1 MLFRN
6 ILSLIAVLTAAG
18 VPAGCSTTA
27 RLTRRQATAHLA
39 QLSRTERQS
48 KVRDDRPQVVRVER
62 DSSDYYLVPVER
74 DGQGE
79 ALGTVPIE
87 EVVVVARVR
96 SIPERRGRVTLD
108 FNVELPKELLGR
120 SRSVVITPFLHRQDE
135 QIPLDDIIIRGALF
149 DRVQQRDYWQ
159 YTTYLGRFRPDSVRA
174 ERAFQRFV
182 KYPYAQDARLDSL
195 IENRTSISYY
205 YSQEVPTEET
215 SRKMLITLRGR
226 VEGLDDSAYTLP
238 PSDTL
243 TYTVSSLLSFLDTL
257 PRYRIRVIDK
267 YVTVNDRYSLSFLT
281 GDARLVDT
289 LGNNARELARI
300 AALMERIVTQRE
312 FHVDSIVL
320 TASASPEGR
329 RGLNERLSQARAE
342 ALRSYLAGCFGR
354 RADRLLTIRSAGEL
368 WPELTARIARD
379 DRLAH
384 RDEILGIIRRIGDPD
399 RREEEIR
406 RRYPAE
412 YACIRA
418 EHYPA
423 LRAVK
428 LRCHLRRVGTVKD
441 TIHTTEPDTAY
452 LRGRQLL
459 EKRKYTQALYVLH
472 DYRDRNTAI
481 ALLSLGQDRE
491 ALRILEALPATA
503 ISEYLR
509 AIACSRLGR
518 KAEGRRHFLEAC
530 RRDERME
537 YRAALDP
544 EIDELLKD

>member
-62 DSSDYYLVPVER
+62 DSSNYYLVPVER

-267 YVTVNDRYSLSFLT
+267 YVTVNDRYSLSFRT

-289 LGNNARELARI
+289 LGDNARELARI

-329 RGLNERLSQARAE
+329 RTLNERPFAGACRGAAQLPRGM
-342 ALRSYLAGCFGR
+342 LRPACGPPAYDTQRGRVVAG
-354 RADRLLTIRSAGEL
+354 ADGPASPVTTASRTATRFSASS
-368 WPELTARIARD
+368 AAS
-379 DRLAH
+379 
-384 RDEILGIIRRIGDPD
+384 EIPTGA
-399 RREEEIR
+399 R
-406 RRYPAE
+406 RRFAAATRPNMPASVRST
-412 YACIRA
+412 I
-418 EHYPA
+418 P
-423 LRAVK
+423 
-428 LRCHLRRVGTVKD
+428 RCG
-441 TIHTTEPDTAY
+441 P
-452 LRGRQLL
+452 
-459 EKRKYTQALYVLH
+459 
-472 DYRDRNTAI
+472 
-481 ALLSLGQDRE
+481 
-491 ALRILEALPATA
+491 
-503 ISEYLR
+503 
-509 AIACSRLGR
+509 
-518 KAEGRRHFLEAC
+518 
-530 RRDERME
+530 
-537 YRAALDP
+537 
-544 EIDELLKD
+544 

>member
-48 KVRDDRPQVVRVER
+48 KVHDDRPQVVRVER

-74 DGQGE
+74 DERGE

-96 SIPERRGRVTLD
+96 SIPERRGHVTLD

-289 LGNNARELARI
+289 LGDNARELARI

-329 RGLNERLSQARAE
+329 RALNERLSRARAE
-342 ALRSYLAGCFGR
+342 ALRSYLAGC
-354 RADRLLTIRSAGEL
+354 
-368 WPELTARIARD
+368 IARD
-379 DRLAH
+379 GRLAH

-428 LRCHLRRVGTVKD
+428 LRCHLRRVGMVKD
-441 TIHTTEPDTAY
+441 TIHTTELDTAY

-459 EKRKYTQALYVLH
+459 EKRKYAQALYVLH

>member
-289 LGNNARELARI
+289 LGDNARELARI

-329 RGLNERLSQARAE
+329 RGLNERLSRARAE
-342 ALRSYLAGCFGR
+342 ALRSYQAEDGLFHTVIDDAASYEEASGTAAMAAGLLRGMKAGILDESYRVC
-354 RADRLLTIRSAGEL
+354 ADRAITALCDCVDTDGTVLKVSAG
-368 WPELTARIARD
+368 TAM
-379 DRLAH
+379 
-384 RDEILGIIRRIGDPD
+384 GMN
-399 RREEEIR
+399 
-406 RRYPAE
+406 
-412 YACIRA
+412 A
-418 EHYPA
+418 EHYKGIGIRPM
-423 LRAVK
+423 
-428 LRCHLRRVGTVKD
+428 
-441 TIHTTEPDTAY
+441 AY
-452 LRGRQLL
+452 G
-459 EKRKYTQALYVLH
+459 QALTL
-472 DYRDRNTAI
+472 I
-481 ALLSLGQDRE
+481 ALCE
-491 ALRILEALPATA
+491 ALQ
-503 ISEYLR
+503 
-509 AIACSRLGR
+509 
-518 KAEGRRHFLEAC
+518 
-530 RRDERME
+530 
-537 YRAALDP
+537 
-544 EIDELLKD
+544 

>member
-1 MLFRN
+1 
-6 ILSLIAVLTAAG
+6 
-18 VPAGCSTTA
+18 
-27 RLTRRQATAHLA
+27 
-39 QLSRTERQS
+39 
-48 KVRDDRPQVVRVER
+48 
-62 DSSDYYLVPVER
+62 
-74 DGQGE
+74 
-79 ALGTVPIE
+79 
-87 EVVVVARVR
+87 
-96 SIPERRGRVTLD
+96 
-108 FNVELPKELLGR
+108 
-120 SRSVVITPFLHRQDE
+120 
-135 QIPLDDIIIRGALF
+135 
-149 DRVQQRDYWQ
+149 
-159 YTTYLGRFRPDSVRA
+159 
-174 ERAFQRFV
+174 
-182 KYPYAQDARLDSL
+182 
-195 IENRTSISYY
+195 
-205 YSQEVPTEET
+205 
-215 SRKMLITLRGR
+215 MLITLRGR

-329 RGLNERLSQARAE
+329 RAFNERLSRARAE

-354 RADRLLTIRSAGEL
+354 RADRLLTVRSAGEL

-379 DRLAH
+379 GRLAH

-428 LRCHLRRVGTVKD
+428 LRCHLRRVGMVKD
-441 TIHTTEPDTAY
+441 TIHTTELDTAY

-459 EKRKYTQALYVLH
+459 EKRKYAQALYVLH

-530 RRDERME
+530 RRNEHME

-544 EIDELLKD
+544 EIDELLKN

>member
-1 MLFRN
+1 MKT
-6 ILSLIAVLTAAG
+6 IAVCLAALLC
-18 VPAGCSTTA
+18 GCSITGH
-27 RLTRRQATAHLA
+27 LERRQYRADVLHV
-39 QLSRTERQS
+39 SREQYEREQQTYQPPAL
-48 KVRDDRPQVVRVER
+48 KIER
-62 DSSDYYLVPVER
+62 DSNRFYLVPTEVQENGER
-74 DGQGE
+74 IMAMQIQEVTIRATTRTLPERLGKVTIDFVIDMPRQLQGTCRSIAVIPYLHKYGE
-79 ALGTVPIE
+79 AHPLQ
-87 EVVVVARVR
+87 
-96 SIPERRGRVTLD
+96 D
-108 FNVELPKELLGR
+108 
-120 SRSVVITPFLHRQDE
+120 IT
-135 QIPLDDIIIRGALF
+135 IRGGLF
-149 DRVQQRDYWQ
+149 SRVQDRDYWQ
-159 YTTYLGRFRPDSVRA
+159 YNKYLHVFNPSEIGA
-174 ERAFQRFV
+174 ERAFARFV
-182 KYPYAQDARLDSL
+182 KYPYSEGSRLDS
-195 IENRTSISYY
+195 IVQHPGHISYY

-329 RGLNERLSQARAE
+329 RGLNERLSRARAE

-428 LRCHLRRVGTVKD
+428 LRCHLRRVGMVKD
-441 TIHTTEPDTAY
+441 TIHTTELDTAY

-459 EKRKYTQALYVLH
+459 EKRKYAQALYVLH

>member
-74 DGQGE
+74 DERGE

-96 SIPERRGRVTLD
+96 SIPERRGRVTID

-267 YVTVNDRYSLSFLT
+267 YVTVNDRYSLSFRT

-289 LGNNARELARI
+289 LGDNARELARI

-329 RGLNERLSQARAE
+329 RTLNERLSRARAE

-384 RDEILGIIRRIGDPD
+384 RDEILGIIRRSRPARGGDSPPLPGRICLHPCGALSRAAGRKPPLPSAPRGYGQRHDPHD
-399 RREEEIR
+399 RTGYGLPAGPSAARKTQIR
-406 RRYPAE
+406 TG
-412 YACIRA
+412 
-418 EHYPA
+418 A
-423 LRAVK
+423 LR
-428 LRCHLRRVGTVKD
+428 
-441 TIHTTEPDTAY
+441 P
-452 LRGRQLL
+452 
-459 EKRKYTQALYVLH
+459 
-472 DYRDRNTAI
+472 
-481 ALLSLGQDRE
+481 S
-491 ALRILEALPATA
+491 
-503 ISEYLR
+503 
-509 AIACSRLGR
+509 
-518 KAEGRRHFLEAC
+518 
-530 RRDERME
+530 
-537 YRAALDP
+537 
-544 EIDELLKD
+544 